1 VTHPILTHQFD
12 NGLALVAEPMAWL
25 ESVAFMILM
34 PAGCA
39 REPAK
44 LAGLSSFTS
53 EMAQRG
59 SGSRNSRQFVEDLE
73 VLGVDHASSVSNAH
87 ASFGGAMPAENVY
100 DALSIYADLV
110 LRPHLPAD
118 QVEDARLGCLQE
130 VRALEDDLAQKV
142 MLELRRRRYPDPWGR
157 ASQGTMDT
165 IGRITS
171 DDIRHH
177 FETFYRPNEAILSV
191 AGKFDWPRLKD
202 HVEKLL
208 GDWQPN
214 MLPALPE
221 SPAEGGR
228 LHITHDSNQ
237 THIGVSYPSVPY
249 RDADY
254 FQARG
259 AVGVLSDG
267 MSSRLFTEVREKR
280 GLCYTV
286 GASSHSLLERGAVFC
301 YSGTSADR
309 AQETLNVLLAELLR
323 LAEGIQPDELSRLK
337 AQIKSSLIM
346 QQESSRSRSAS
357 IAGDWYHL
365 RRVRTLDEVSRIID
379 GLTCESINAYLAANP
394 PRDFSIVTLGP
405 SELETPVALS

>member
-1 VTHPILTHQFD
+1 
-12 NGLALVAEPMAWL
+12 MAWL
-25 ESVAFMILM
+25 ESVAFMILV

-39 REPAK
+39 REPAE
-44 LAGLSSFTS
+44 LTGLGSFTG
-53 EMAQRG
+53 EMVQRG
-59 SGSRNSRQFVEDLE
+59 SGSRNSRQFIEDLE
-73 VLGVDHASSVSNAH
+73 ALGVDSSSAVSNGH

-110 LRPHLPAD
+110 RRPHLPAD
-118 QVEDARLGCLQE
+118 QVEDSRLGCLQE
-130 VRALEDDLAQKV
+130 VRALEDDLAQRV
-142 MLELRRRRYPDPWGR
+142 MLELRRRRYPEPWGR
-157 ASQGTMDT
+157 ASQGTMES
-165 IGRITS
+165 IRRITI
-171 DDIRHH
+171 DDIRGH
-177 FETFYRPNEAILSV
+177 FESCYRPNEAILSV
-191 AGKFDWPRLKD
+191 AGKIDWPRLKD
-202 HVEKLL
+202 YVAKLL
-208 GDWQPN
+208 GDWQPGE
-214 MLPALPE
+214 LPPVNE
-221 SPAEGGR
+221 TPAAGGR
-228 LHITHDSNQ
+228 LHIAHESNQ

-249 RDADY
+249 RDPNY

-280 GLCYTV
+280 GLCYAV
-286 GASSHSLLERGAVFC
+286 GASSHSLLDRGAVFC

-309 AQETLNVLLAELLR
+309 AQETLNVLLAELTR

-365 RRVRTLDEVSRIID
+365 GRVRTLEEVSQIID
-379 GLTCESINAYLAANP
+379 GLSCESINSYLAAHP

-405 SELETPVALS
+405 SELETPGALS